1 MNPEFSLAIAL
12 GVALGGSVGAL
23 VRFLLDRYL
32 RAGLLLAN
40 TLGCCVLGYLLGEL
54 TWLSENRTAGAPED
68 AVLDPVSTVLI
79 FGVLGALSTFATVSV
94 RVAQAWVSGRR
105 LWAVGI
111 WTAHVGCGFA
121 AAALGIALS
130 RMSGLY

>member
-1 MNPEFSLAIAL
+1 MNPEFSIAIAL
-12 GVALGGSVGAL
+12 GVALGGSVGA
-23 VRFLLDRYL
+23 VARFLLDRYL
-32 RAGLLLAN
+32 RVGLLLAN
-40 TLGCCVLGYLLGEL
+40 TLGCFLLGYLLGEL
-54 TWLSENRTAGAPED
+54 TWLSGNGAAEPEG
-68 AVLDPVSTVLI
+68 VLPSPVSTVLI

-94 RVAQAWVSGRR
+94 RVAQTWVSGRR
-105 LWAVGI
+105 LRAVGI

>member
-1 MNPEFSLAIAL
+1 MTPEISLTIAL
-12 GVALGGSVGAL
+12 GVALGGSVGAI

-32 RAGLLLAN
+32 RVGLLLAN

-54 TWLSENRTAGAPED
+54 TWLSENGVEEPEG
-68 AVLDPVSTVLI
+68 LFSGPVSTVLI
-79 FGVLGALSTFATVSV
+79 FGLLGALSTFATVSV
-94 RVAQAWVSGRR
+94 RAAQTWMAGRHLR
-105 LWAVGI
+105 AVGT
-111 WTAHVGCGFA
+111 WAAHVGFGFA